1 MRIDTLDKVIPEG
14 DLNTFY
20 TNVNPDN
27 YYNENAKP
35 IAEKAYSAGGTDAH
49 LTDTLSSR
57 YYTQTIKLPTNL
69 GKFMYEKYKE
79 DKTTI
84 RMPMHLS
91 RMS

>member
-35 IAEKAYSAGGTDAH
+35 IAEKAYSAGNRCPPH
-49 LTDTLSSR
+49 R
-57 YYTQTIKLPTNL
+57 YA
-69 GKFMYEKYKE
+69 
-79 DKTTI
+79 
-84 RMPMHLS
+84 
-91 RMS
+91 

>member
-35 IAEKAYSAGGTDAH
+35 IAEKLIRQAEPM
-49 LTDTLSSR
+49 
-57 YYTQTIKLPTNL
+57 PTSQ
-69 GKFMYEKYKE
+69 
-79 DKTTI
+79 I
-84 RMPMHLS
+84 RLAADIILKP
-91 RMS
+91 

>member
-35 IAEKAYSAGGTDAH
+35 IAEKAYSAGGTDA
-49 LTDTLSSR
+49 TS
-57 YYTQTIKLPTNL
+57 Q
-69 GKFMYEKYKE
+69 
-79 DKTTI
+79 I
-84 RMPMHLS
+84 RLAADIILKP
-91 RMS
+91 